1 MSGGGSTTTTESE
14 QETRLSEE
22 LRASSVNALS
32 GAENLYNQ
40 GTEGIYQGTQLADED
55 PLISQA
61 QQGLLDMYS
70 PTGGLTDLI
79 NTQQTNLNNM
89 LMSGDL
95 ENNSIFQQQMA
106 DILEESGVQF
116 KRQAVPLFQQGT
128 AIGQYGGSE
137 GMEGLGLLG
146 GEIDRN
152 TQQALTKAALGQQQI
167 ALQAQGL
174 LPMALQVGE
183 RGFDVMGQIGG
194 QRGVRS
200 QQELMN
206 EIGMFNAPRDAT
218 RTNLS
223 DFYSFLGSNPLLGE
237 SNMTGTETQT
247 TENAS
252 DPFGAALGIGL
263 AVAGMP
269 VTGGGSLGGNFL
281 SGMMGGA
288 SSSLPVINPA
298 GGNYSPVA
306 PFSLT

>member
-1 MSGGGSTTTTESE
+1 MGGGGSTTTTESE

-22 LRASSVNALS
+22 LRDSSVLGLE
-32 GAENLYNQ
+32 GAENLYNA

-55 PLISQA
+55 PLISEA
-61 QQGLLDMYS
+61 QQGLLDLYS
-70 PTGGLTDLI
+70 PTGGLTDLV
-79 NTQQTNLNNM
+79 NTQQGQLQNM

-116 KRQAVPLFQQGT
+116 GRQAVPLMQR
-128 AIGQYGGSE
+128 ASAAGQYGGSE

-194 QRGVRS
+194 QRGTRA
-200 QQELMN
+200 QQELMDQIN
-206 EIGMFNAPRDAT
+206 QFNAPRDAT
-218 RTNLS
+218 LKNLS
-223 DFYSFLGSNPLLGE
+223 DFYAFLGANPLGKE

-247 TENAS
+247 TENAG
-252 DPFGAALGIGL
+252 DPFGAILGAGL
-263 AVAGMP
+263 AIAGMP
-269 VTGGGSLGGNFL
+269 VAGAAAGASGGSVGGNFI
-281 SGMMGGA
+281 SKF
-288 SSSLPVINPA
+288 I
-298 GGNYSPVA
+298 
-306 PFSLT
+306 

>member
-22 LRASSVNALS
+22 LRDSSLTGLE
-32 GAENLYNQ
+32 GAENLYNA
-40 GTEGIYQGTQLADED
+40 GTEGIYQGTRLADED

-61 QQGLLDMYS
+61 QQGLLDLYS
-70 PTGGLTDLI
+70 PTGGLTDLV
-79 NTQQTNLNNM
+79 NTQQGQLQNM

-116 KRQAVPLFQQGT
+116 GRQAVPLMQR
-128 AIGQYGGSE
+128 ASAAGQYGGSE

-194 QRGVRS
+194 QRGTRA
-200 QQELMN
+200 QQELMDQIN
-206 EIGMFNAPRDAT
+206 QFNAPRDAT
-218 RTNLS
+218 LKNLS
-223 DFYSFLGSNPLLGE
+223 DFYAFLGANPLGKE

-247 TENAS
+247 TKNAS
-252 DPFGAALGIGL
+252 DPFSTVLGAGL
-263 AVAGMP
+263 AIAGMP
-269 VTGGGSLGGNFL
+269 VAGAAGASGGSLGGNFIQGL
-281 SGMMGGA
+281 FA
-288 SSSLPVINPA
+288 DKA
-298 GGNYSPVA
+298 
-306 PFSLT
+306 TD

>member
-1 MSGGGSTTTTESE
+1 MSGGGSKTTTESE

-22 LRASSVNALS
+22 LRASSVTGLE
-32 GAENLYNQ
+32 GAENLYNA
-40 GTEGIYQGTQLADED
+40 GTEGIYQGTRLADED

-61 QQGLLDMYS
+61 QEGLLDLYS

-116 KRQAVPLFQQGT
+116 KRQAVPLFQRGT

-152 TQQALTKAALGQQQI
+152 TKQSITRAALEQQQL

-183 RGFDVMGQIGG
+183 RGFDVMGQIAG
-194 QRGVRS
+194 QRGTRS
-200 QQELMN
+200 QQELMD

-218 RTNLS
+218 LKNLS
-223 DFYSFLGSNPLLGE
+223 DFYAFLGANPLGKE

-247 TENAS
+247 TKNSS
-252 DPFGAALGIGL
+252 DPFGAILGAGL

-269 VTGGGSLGGNFL
+269 VAGVDGASGGSLGGNFIQGL
-281 SGMMGGA
+281 
-288 SSSLPVINPA
+288 
-298 GGNYSPVA
+298 
-306 PFSLT
+306 FS

>member
-14 QETRLSEE
+14 QDTRLSEE
-22 LRASSVNALS
+22 LRASSVTGLE
-32 GAENLYNQ
+32 GAENLYNL
-40 GTEGIYQGTQLADED
+40 GTEGIYQGTRLADED

-61 QQGLLDMYS
+61 QQGLLDLYS
-70 PTGGLTDLI
+70 PTGGLTDLV
-79 NTQQTNLNNM
+79 NTQQGQLQNM

-116 KRQAVPLFQQGT
+116 GRQAVPLMQR
-128 AIGQYGGSE
+128 ASAAGQYGGSE

-194 QRGVRS
+194 QRGTRS

-206 EIGMFNAPRDAT
+206 QIGMFNAPRDAT
-218 RTNLS
+218 LKNLS
-223 DFYSFLGSNPLLGE
+223 DFYAFLGANPLGKE
-237 SNMTGTETQT
+237 SSMTGTETQT
-247 TENAS
+247 TKNAS
-252 DPFGAALGIGL
+252 DPFGALLGAGL
-263 AVAGMP
+263 AIAGMP
-269 VTGGGSLGGNFL
+269 VAGVAGASGGSLGGNFIQGL
-281 SGMMGGA
+281 FAKDKATG
-288 SSSLPVINPA
+288 
-298 GGNYSPVA
+298 
-306 PFSLT
+306 

>member
-1 MSGGGSTTTTESE
+1 MSGGGSKTTTESE

-22 LRASSVNALS
+22 LRASSVTGLE
-32 GAENLYNQ
+32 GAENLYNA
-40 GTEGIYQGTQLADED
+40 GTEGIYQGTRLADED

-61 QQGLLDMYS
+61 QQGLLDLYS
-70 PTGGLTDLI
+70 PTGGLTNLV
-79 NTQQTNLNNM
+79 NTQQGQLQNM

-116 KRQAVPLFQQGT
+116 SRQAVPLMQR
-128 AIGQYGGSE
+128 ASAAGQYGGSE

-174 LPMALQVGE
+174 MPMALQTGE
-183 RGFDVMGQIGG
+183 RGFDVMGQIGS
-194 QRGVRS
+194 QRGTRA

-218 RTNLS
+218 LKNLS
-223 DFYSFLGSNPLLGE
+223 DFYAFLGANPLGKE
-237 SNMTGTETQT
+237 SNMAGTETQT
-247 TENAS
+247 TKNS
-252 DPFGAALGIGL
+252 GDPFGAILGAGL
-263 AVAGMP
+263 AIAGMP
-269 VTGGGSLGGNFL
+269 VAGVDGASGGSLGGNFIQGL
-281 SGMMGGA
+281 FADKATG
-288 SSSLPVINPA
+288 
-298 GGNYSPVA
+298 
-306 PFSLT
+306 